1 MHRILQP
8 QGWDKPRG
16 YSNGV
21 AAARGTLVAIA
32 GQVGWNAQSQIVS
45 ENFVEQVRQA
55 LSNLV
60 AVLREAGGGPQ
71 HIVRMTWYLTD
82 RREYLDAGK
91 ALGAAYREFMTG
103 PGGAVSYPA
112 MTAVEVSALIEDGAK
127 VEIEATAVIPD

>member
-1 MHRILQP
+1 MHRVLQP

-21 AAARGTLVAIA
+21 AAARGTTVAIA
-32 GQVGWNAQSQIVS
+32 GQVGWDARSKIVGDD
-45 ENFVEQVRQA
+45 FVAQVRQA
-55 LSNLV
+55 LANVL
-60 AVLREAGGGPQ
+60 AVLLEAGGGPQ

-82 RREYLDAGK
+82 RREYLNAGK
-91 ALGAAYREFMTG
+91 ALGAVYREFMTG
-103 PGGAVSYPA
+103 AGGVVYYPA

>member
-21 AAARGTLVAIA
+21 AAARGTMVAIA
-32 GQVGWNAQSQIVS
+32 GQVGWNAQSKIVGDD
-45 ENFVEQVRQA
+45 FVAQVRQA
-55 LSNLV
+55 LANV
-60 AVLREAGGGPQ
+60 MTVLLEAGGGPQ

-82 RREYLDAGK
+82 KREYLNAGK

-103 PGGAVSYPA
+103 AGGVVYYPA
-112 MTAVEVSALIEDGAK
+112 MTAVEVSALVEDGAK

>member
-1 MHRILQP
+1 MHRVLQP

-32 GQVGWNAQSQIVS
+32 GQVGWNAQSRIVG
-45 ENFVEQVRQA
+45 EGFVDQARQA
-55 LSNLV
+55 LSNVL

-82 RREYLDAGK
+82 RHEYLAAGK
-91 ALGAAYREFMTG
+91 ALGDVYRELMTG
-103 PGGAVSYPA
+103 AGGKVYYPA
-112 MTAVEVSALIEDGAK
+112 MTAVEVSALVEDGAK
-127 VEIEATAVIPD
+127 IEIEATAVVPD

>member
-8 QGWDKPRG
+8 PGWDKPRG

-21 AAARGTLVAIA
+21 AAAHGTLVAIA
-32 GQVGWNAQSQIVS
+32 GQVGWNAQSQIVG
-45 ENFVEQVRQA
+45 EDFAAQVRQA

-82 RREYLDAGK
+82 RDEYLGAGK
-91 ALGAAYREFMTG
+91 ALGEAYREFMTG
-103 PGGAVSYPA
+103 PGGKVCYPA
-112 MTAVEVSALIEDGAK
+112 MTAVQVSALVEDGAK

>member
-1 MHRILQP
+1 MHRVLQP
-8 QGWDKPRG
+8 PGWDKPRG

-32 GQVGWNAQSQIVS
+32 GQVGWNAQSQIVGDD
-45 ENFVEQVRQA
+45 FVAQVRQA

-82 RREYLDAGK
+82 RDEYLGAGK
-91 ALGAAYREFMTG
+91 ALGAVYREFMTG
-103 PGGAVSYPA
+103 PGGKVCYPA
-112 MTAVEVSALIEDGAK
+112 MTAVQVSALVEDGAK

>member
-1 MHRILQP
+1 MHRVLQP

-32 GQVGWNAQSQIVS
+32 GQVGWDAHSRIVS
-45 ENFVEQVRQA
+45 DDFVAQVRQA
-55 LSNLV
+55 LSNVL
-60 AVLREAGGGPQ
+60 AVLLEAGGGPQ
-71 HIVRMTWYLTD
+71 HVVRMTWYLTD
-82 RREYLDAGK
+82 KNEYLNAGK

-103 PGGAVSYPA
+103 PGNVVYYPA

-127 VEIEATAVIPD
+127 VEIEVTAVIPD

>member
-8 QGWDKPRG
+8 PGWDKPRG

-32 GQVGWNAQSQIVS
+32 GQVGWDAQSRIVS
-45 ENFVEQVRQA
+45 EDFVAQVRQA

-82 RREYLDAGK
+82 RQAYLGAGK
-91 ALGAAYREFMTG
+91 PLGEVYREFMTG
-103 PGGAVSYPA
+103 PGGKVCYPA
-112 MTAVEVSALIEDGAK
+112 MTAVEVSALVEDGAK

>member
-1 MHRILQP
+1 MHRVLQP

-32 GQVGWNAQSQIVS
+32 GQVGWDAQSKIVGDD
-45 ENFVEQVRQA
+45 FVAQVRQA
-55 LSNLV
+55 LSNVL
-60 AVLREAGGGPQ
+60 AVLLEAGGGPQ

-82 RREYLDAGK
+82 KSEYLNAGK
-91 ALGAAYREFMTG
+91 ALGAVYREFMTG
-103 PGGAVSYPA
+103 PGNVVYYPA

-127 VEIEATAVIPD
+127 VEIEVTAVIPD